1 MLEGIIIGICVGV
14 GMLLINTAIQRAGIR
29 TRNDLI
35 LEKLQKLEDGH
46 EVTMQV
52 LLPLVLAVHGDK
64 PNGEVERALRL
75 LNDYLI
81 KK

>member
-1 MLEGIIIGICVGV
+1 MLEGIIVGV
-14 GMLLINTAIQRAGIR
+14 ITASIMILINALVRR
-29 TRNDLI
+29 TGVKTRTDRIEETLVK
-35 LEKLQKLEDGH
+35 LEKGH

-52 LLPLVLAVHGDK
+52 LLPLVLSVKGQK
-64 PNGEVERALRL
+64 PNGEVERALLL